1 MSTEL
6 TKKEENQQLVFKE
19 LGAKITA
26 VLSADINNIEN
37 SLVVA
42 NAIGFMQ
49 EALTPEI
56 MAPIMNLQ
64 GSKLG
69 FKTDRD
75 LIKNQSTGK
84 YEKGPGYPLEVVKNC
99 FIEMSLIGLLPT
111 GNMWNIIGGNSYV
124 TKEGGT
130 HLLKKPK
137 DFKQA
142 ISFIDVKQSDDKM
155 TANVKAL
162 IKWTINGE
170 SNEEEVNFPV
180 KSDKFT
186 TFDALIG
193 KADRKAKMWLYNK
206 ISGLNIADG
215 DADEI
220 PTFESLQKKSPQ
232 EVSQNKQYDRIV
244 DHINA
249 ATTTN
254 LVELLKCLPAIRE
267 VDHDLIQAYSRK
279 HIELSTSIDELN
291 SLKFTSLINEE
302 YDFDLFILLA
312 DKKKELTPKAK

>member
-1 MSTEL
+1 MSQEL
-6 TKKEENQQLVFKE
+6 TKNEENQQLVFKE
-19 LGAKITA
+19 LGTKITA

-49 EALTPEI
+49 QALTPAI
-56 MAPIMNLQ
+56 MSPIMNLQ

-75 LIKNQSTGK
+75 LVKNQSTGK

-130 HLLKKPK
+130 HLLKKLK

-142 ISFIDVKQSDDKM
+142 ISFVDVKQSEDKL

-170 SNEEEVNFPV
+170 SNTEEVNFPV

-206 ISGLNIADG
+206 VSGLNIADG

-220 PTFESLQKKSPQ
+220 PTFESLQKKSHQ
-232 EVSQNKQYDRIV
+232 EVSKNKEYDRV
-244 DHINA
+244 
-249 ATTTN
+249 
-254 LVELLKCLPAIRE
+254 V
-267 VDHDLIQAYSRK
+267 K
-279 HIELSTSIDELN
+279 HIELNTTNTVELLSKCKPAITESDHDLKEMYVRKTIELASTKEELQSIKEWVDPEIDFN
-291 SLKFTSLINEE
+291 IFTQYS
-302 YDFDLFILLA
+302 
-312 DKKKELTPKAK
+312 DKLKELKK

>member
-6 TKKEENQQLVFKE
+6 TKNEENQQLVFKE
-19 LGAKITA
+19 LGTKITA

-49 EALTPEI
+49 QALTPKI
-56 MAPIMNLQ
+56 MEPIMNLQ

-75 LIKNQSTGK
+75 LVKNQSTGK

-130 HLLKKPK
+130 HLLKKLK

-142 ISFIDVKQSDDKM
+142 ISFVDVKQSEDKL

-170 SNEEEVNFPV
+170 SNTEEVNFPV

-206 ISGLNIADG
+206 VSGLNIADG

-220 PTFESLQKKSPQ
+220 PTFESLQKQTVK
-232 EVSQNKQYDRIV
+232 EVSQNKQYDRV
-244 DHINA
+244 VSHIDNDS
-249 ATTTN
+249 TIS
-254 LVELLKCLPAIRE
+254 LDELSKCLPAIRE
-267 VDHDLIQAYSRK
+267 QDHDLIEKYSRK
-279 HIELSTSIDELN
+279 HIELSKSIEELL
-291 SLKFTSLINEE
+291 SLKFIPLINEE
-302 YDFDLFILLA
+302 SDFDLFIYFT
-312 DKKKELTPKAK
+312 DRKKELTPKK

>member
-6 TKKEENQQLVFKE
+6 TKNEENQQLVFKE
-19 LGAKITA
+19 LGTKITA
-26 VLSADINNIEN
+26 VLNADINNIEN

-49 EALTPEI
+49 QALTPEI
-56 MAPIMNLQ
+56 MSPIMNLQ

-75 LIKNQSTGK
+75 LVKNQSTGK

-130 HLLKKPK
+130 HLLKKLK

-142 ISFIDVKQSDDKM
+142 ISFVDVKQSEDKM

-170 SNEEEVNFPV
+170 SNTEEVNFPV

-206 ISGLNIADG
+206 VSGLNIADG

-220 PTFESLQKKSPQ
+220 PTFESLQKKTHQ
-232 EVSQNKQYDRIV
+232 ETSKSKEYDRV
-244 DHINA
+244 VKHIEHKDTISFAILSKCKA
-249 ATTTN
+249 AIT
-254 LVELLKCLPAIRE
+254 ES
-267 VDHDLIQAYSRK
+267 DHDLKEMYVRK
-279 HIELSTSIDELN
+279 VIELATSQEELESVKEWVDPEIDFDI
-291 SLKFTSLINEE
+291 FTS
-302 YDFDLFILLA
+302 YS
-312 DKKKELTPKAK
+312 DKLKELKK